1 MIQPYYQNRELSWIA
16 FNSRVLEEAESEQV
30 PLLEQLNFSAIYQ
43 SNLDEFVQVRIGT
56 MLDRMKETP
65 KAKDSRSGMTP
76 KQQLKAMLGEISALL
91 PRKDR
96 AYFETMKKL
105 ESYGIQHVTFSD
117 ATPEEKEFLELYF
130 KREVKPLLSPIVI
143 EKRQPFPFLR
153 NKEIYVAVHLASKNG
168 VKLGVIPA
176 GSRTDRV
183 IRLDKTGRF
192 ILLEDIILHFAPQAF
207 KNYKVLD
214 SALIRITRSGAIR
227 FDGSAADEETD
238 FRDIVEDLIRK
249 RKKREPVRLQMNS
262 MLDEDAMAYLLK
274 KLKLSRKQLFLEETP
289 LDLSFVYKI
298 SDLITDP
305 ERASELKYP
314 VQKPQNRP
322 DISAR
327 ESMMSQIADHD
338 LLLSYPYESM
348 SPFLRLLN
356 EASLDPDVIS
366 IKITLYRLA
375 SHSQVIEALCQA
387 AENGKE
393 VLVLVELRA
402 RFDEEHNIRCADR
415 LVDAGCTVIYGPH
428 NMKVHSKLLLI
439 TRKSGGTIQNF
450 TQIGTGNYNEKTS
463 RLYTDLSLMT
473 ANPEIAEDARHV
485 FDALSTDSL
494 VEDTKQLLVAPL
506 CLKSRI
512 LAMLDEEIIHAKNG
526 ETAYFGA
533 KINSISDRDIMDK
546 LSEAS
551 QAGVRIELVVR
562 GICCLKPGIPGYTDN
577 IRIVSIVGRY
587 LEHSRIYIAGIGER
601 SRIYISSADF
611 MTRNTVHRVEVAA
624 PILDPALKVR
634 ILSFMTLFQCDNQ
647 KARLG
652 QPDGSFCRT
661 AALPLTSLMVNA
673 QEAQYLQAEEAA
685 KDSRLPKNTQ
695 KNIQKK
701 TPKRTKSGNQSKN

>member
-76 KQQLKAMLGEISALL
+76 KQQLKTMLGEISALL

-105 ESYGIQHVTFSD
+105 EAYGIRHVTFSD

-130 KREVKPLLSPIVI
+130 KREVKPLLSPIII

-153 NKEIYVAVHLASKNG
+153 NKEIYIAVHLASKKG

-176 GSRTDRV
+176 GSKTDRV

-227 FDGSAADEETD
+227 FDNSAADEETD

-274 KLKLSRKQLFLEETP
+274 KLKLSQKQLFLEETP

-305 ERASELKYP
+305 ERVSELKYP

-393 VLVLVELRA
+393 VLALVELRA

-439 TRKSGGTIQNF
+439 TKKSGGTIRNF

-506 CLKSRI
+506 CLKSRV
-512 LAMLDEEIIHAKNG
+512 LAMLDEEILHAKNG
-526 ETAYFGA
+526 ESAYFGA

-546 LSEAS
+546 LCEAS
-551 QAGVRIELVVR
+551 QAGVQIELIVR

-587 LEHSRIYIAGIGER
+587 LEHSRIYIAGMGER
-601 SRIYISSADF
+601 TRIYISSADF

-624 PILDPALKVR
+624 PILDPALKTQ
-634 ILSFMTLFQCDNQ
+634 ILNLMMLFRSDNQ

-652 QPDGSFCRT
+652 QPDGSFRHVT
-661 AALPLTSLMVNA
+661 ALTTDQPVNA
-673 QEAQYLQAEEAA
+673 QEAQYLQAEEAVQNMQ
-685 KDSRLPKNTQ
+685 KKSQKRTRKTTQ
-695 KNIQKK
+695 KKEK
-701 TPKRTKSGNQSKN
+701 